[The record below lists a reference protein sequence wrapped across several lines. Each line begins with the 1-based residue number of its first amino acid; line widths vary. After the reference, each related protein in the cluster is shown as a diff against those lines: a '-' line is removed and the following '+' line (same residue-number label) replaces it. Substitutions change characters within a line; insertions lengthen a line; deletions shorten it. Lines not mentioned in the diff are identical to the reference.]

1 MDTPDQAPRA
11 GRLRGAAVAAMSREK
26 IARAMARKPPD
37 GDFKKLVFWLVDVI
51 YACKASQDEAV
62 VGHSHLLEDA
72 LGALGHFLETGEPDK
87 LAATQRLLGE
97 FAQFVGHAGAQSA
110 ARAAP

>member
-1 MDTPDQAPRA
+1 
-11 GRLRGAAVAAMSREK
+11 MSREK
-26 IARAMARKPPD
+26 MARAMARKPPD

-62 VGHSHLLEDA
+62 VGQSHLLEDA
-72 LGALGHFLETGEPDK
+72 LGALGHFLETGDQGE

-97 FAQFVGHAGAQSA
+97 FAHFVGHPGAQGS
-110 ARAAP
+110 RAAP